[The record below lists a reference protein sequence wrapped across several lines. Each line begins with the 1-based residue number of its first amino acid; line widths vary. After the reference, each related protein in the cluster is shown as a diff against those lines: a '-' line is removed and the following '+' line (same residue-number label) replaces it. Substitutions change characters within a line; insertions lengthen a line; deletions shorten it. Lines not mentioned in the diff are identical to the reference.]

1 MANNDANINFNPYI
15 GNINGLILAAVK
27 KYLLQFQTCIP
38 AIVKEVV
45 SRDTVIATPAVE
57 QIGVGQ
63 KSVPWASIKL
73 PVCTPGGGNIFQSW
87 PLTAGDTGWIIA
99 GDLDP
104 TLFLKDKSKPQRQNL
119 MNRHE
124 YQYGFF
130 IPDMING
137 YSVDTNDDGQLVIS
151 TTDGKNKIV
160 LGDNGLKISADSVII
175 ETTDGA
181 SVTIDGKDWKTHK
194 HDVTAGVGDV
204 SVDTNTGKNVA
215 PLTWT
220 SDGVK

>member
-1 MANNDANINFNPYI
+1 MSDSANVNFDPYAS
-15 GNINGLILAAVK
+15 NLAAIINAAIK
-27 KYLLQFQTCIP
+27 KYFQQFQTCIP

-45 SRDTVIATPAVE
+45 SRDTVIVIPAVQ
-57 QIGVGQ
+57 QIDSKW

-73 PVCTPGGGNIFQSW
+73 PVCTPGGNKVFQSW
-87 PLTAGDTGWIIA
+87 PLAAGDTGWIIA

-104 TLFLKDKSKPQRQNL
+104 SLFFKDTSRPQRQNL

-124 YQYGFF
+124 YQFGFF
-130 IPDMING
+130 VPDMING
-137 YSVDTNDDGQLVIS
+137 YSVSADDDGQMVIS

-160 LGDNGLKISADSVII
+160 LGDNGLKIKADSVII

-181 SVTIDGKDWKTHK
+181 SVTIDGTDWKTHT
-194 HDVTAGVGDV
+194 HDTTAGVGDV
-204 SVDTNTGKNVA
+204 VVDTNTGANTS

-220 SDGVK
+220 SSGVN